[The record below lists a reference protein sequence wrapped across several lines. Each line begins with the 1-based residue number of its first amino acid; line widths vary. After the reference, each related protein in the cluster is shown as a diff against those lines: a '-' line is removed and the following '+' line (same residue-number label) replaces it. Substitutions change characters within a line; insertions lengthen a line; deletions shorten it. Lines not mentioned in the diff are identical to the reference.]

1 MTKIQTKI
9 WREGSLLAGV
19 DCRPTRRLICIAWQ
33 GCFQRRRPFT
43 CYKAGMRCMSLFLDF
58 RPSVGWLIFIFPLA
72 PFIQAEFT
80 LFSSSIPQALLLGF
94 LLSSFL
100 IFFFLFFLSSILTI
114 NVEQTRRRYWLS
126 EHVKAHRHLACRNF
140 SFFSSSSSSS
150 SSPPFFPFIGGTLLL
165 RVQRFFPSQRMEI
178 FLRLYVG
185 YFESWQRTGWM
196 LNIPFGV
203 LNYWSRKKILVS
215 SPRFKV
221 RNCFELKYEI
231 ICQSNYRSG

>member
-100 IFFFLFFLSSILTI
+100 IFFFFF
-114 NVEQTRRRYWLS
+114 
-126 EHVKAHRHLACRNF
+126 F
-140 SFFSSSSSSS
+140 FFFFSSLLSFYRRNFIAPRTTFLSFPKNGNIFEIICRILWILTTYRMDAKYSIWSSE
-150 SSPPFFPFIGGTLLL
+150 LLI
-165 RVQRFFPSQRMEI
+165 EK
-178 FLRLYVG
+178 
-185 YFESWQRTGWM
+185 ED
-196 LNIPFGV
+196 FGV
-203 LNYWSRKKILVS
+203 LATI
-215 SPRFKV
+215 
-221 RNCFELKYEI
+221 
-231 ICQSNYRSG
+231 

>member
-1 MTKIQTKI
+1 MRFNDNDNLSLKDWMRFYFRKREEISSLLDLVINLETNISRRDMTKIQTKI

-100 IFFFLFFLSSILTI
+100 IFFF
-114 NVEQTRRRYWLS
+114 
-126 EHVKAHRHLACRNF
+126 
-140 SFFSSSSSSS
+140 SFF
-150 SSPPFFPFIGGTLLL
+150 PLLH
-165 RVQRFFPSQRMEI
+165 F
-178 FLRLYVG
+178 
-185 YFESWQRTGWM
+185 
-196 LNIPFGV
+196 ND
-203 LNYWSRKKILVS
+203 
-215 SPRFKV
+215 
-221 RNCFELKYEI
+221 
-231 ICQSNYRSG
+231 